1 MNNEFV
7 VGEKAYV
14 LKMNLGRNAEP
25 EIREVEVT
33 SIGRKYIHISG
44 YVYGTKFFVDFPH
57 KCESDYD
64 MQLCSSQKEAEELIE
79 SRNMRLKLRR
89 MDFSALKYNTLKKIL
104 ALCTAEVER
113 EGHIFSEGDIVYVS
127 DPDLTYEKEYGERVH
142 KNFFGKVIE
151 VEPCITVDWGN
162 EEEWAYNPEELSLA
176 KGLEHMTLED
186 FSNTFGVC
194 VNATFL

>member
-7 VGEKAYV
+7 VGKKAYV

-44 YVYGTKFFVDFPH
+44 YVYGTKFLVNFPH
-57 KCESDYD
+57 KCENDYD
-64 MQLCSSQKEAEELIE
+64 MQLCSSKKEAEELIE
-79 SRNMRLKLRR
+79 NRNMRLKLRS
-89 MDFSALKYNTLKKIL
+89 MDFSSLQYNTLKTIL
-104 ALCTAEVER
+104 ALCMAEEKR
-113 EGHIFSEGDIVYVS
+113 EEHIFSEGDIVYVS

-151 VEPCITVDWGN
+151 VESCITVDWGN
-162 EEEWAYNPEELSLA
+162 NEEWTYNPEELSLA

-194 VNATFL
+194 VNVTFL